1 MNNLTKT
8 FNGGR
13 WDCRLSLY
21 QVNFYNKTDRFNNL
35 YRTCYKRAKV
45 IR

>member
-21 QVNFYNKTDRFNNL
+21 QANFYNKTDRFNNSYL
-35 YRTCYKRAKV
+35 IGFKSAKV
-45 IR
+45 VR